1 MKIVGTI
8 LLLLVATLAA
18 PLEHVFAQTATI
30 SNPPTNLSAHA
41 VSDSQINLSWIA
53 PVNSTINGV
62 NGYKIERDIGC
73 FDVFSVHVANTTTTS
88 TTFSDTNLIDDFC
101 YSYRVSALTPLGSSN
116 SSNTASATTL
126 SVPSAPTGLNVTTVS
141 STSLK
146 LNWNAPADDGG
157 AQITGYQ
164 IQRNDTILVSNTASN
179 QTAYLDNNLLPA
191 HQQTYRVA
199 AWNSIGLGPFSANV
213 TAKTSNQTGTPT
225 PIDKENLGQAIADFV
240 HKRNEIFKQQREET
254 LKIIRECH
262 DKSRNAT
269 ATDRKQIREDCRE
282 LLDDLKKKYK
292 ESRQQFKEE
301 FKQFREA
308 TKSVLNIA
316 KKDKLIEKGD
326 VKEIQKEFKVAKNE
340 MKLEEKQLKY
350 EVKELKKELKGQ
362 IKELKKENKEKKKN
376 SDHDDEDEDDGE
388 EDHDEED

>member
-1 MKIVGTI
+1 MKIAGTV

-18 PLEHVFAQTATI
+18 PLEYAFAQNADV

-41 VSDSQINLSWIA
+41 VSDSQVNLSWNA
-53 PVNSTINGV
+53 PVNSTVNGV
-62 NGYKIERDIGC
+62 NGYKIERDVGC
-73 FDVFSVHVANTTTTS
+73 FDVFSVHVANTTTTI
-88 TTFSDTNLIDDFC
+88 TIFSDTNLIDNFC
-101 YSYRVSALTPLGSSN
+101 YAYKVSALTPLGSSN

-126 SVPSAPTGLNVTTVS
+126 SVSSAPTGLNVTTVS
-141 STSLK
+141 STSLR
-146 LNWNAPADDGG
+146 LNWNTPAADGG

-164 IQRNDTILVSNTASN
+164 IQRNGTILVSNTANN
-179 QTAYLDNNLLPA
+179 QTTYLDNNLLPA

-240 HKRNEIFKQQREET
+240 HKRNELFKQQREET

-262 DKSRNAT
+262 DKSRNVNAT
-269 ATDRKQIREDCRE
+269 ERKQIKEDCRE

-301 FKQFREA
+301 FKQFRET
-308 TKSVLNIA
+308 TKSILNIA
-316 KKDKLIEKGD
+316 KKDKLIDKGD
-326 VKEIQKEFKVAKNE
+326 VKEIEKEFKVVKNE
-340 MKLEEKQLKY
+340 MKHEEKQLKQD
-350 EVKELKKELKGQ
+350 VKELKKELKEQ
-362 IKELKKENKEKKKN
+362 TKELKKENKEKKKN
-376 SDHDDEDEDDGE
+376 SDEDDEEEDD
-388 EDHDEED
+388 D

>member
-1 MKIVGTI
+1 MKIAGTI

-18 PLEHVFAQTATI
+18 PLGHVFAQNADA
-30 SNPPTNLSAHA
+30 SSPPTNLSAHA
-41 VSDSQINLSWIA
+41 VSGSQINLSWIA

-62 NGYKIERDIGC
+62 NGYKIERDAGC
-73 FDVFSVHVANTTTTS
+73 FDVFSTHVANTTTTS
-88 TTFSDTNLIDDFC
+88 TTFSDTNLIDNFC
-101 YSYRVSALTPLGSSN
+101 YSYRVSALMPLGSSN

-126 SVPSAPTGLNVTTVS
+126 SVPNAPTGLNVTIVS
-141 STSLK
+141 NTSLK

-164 IQRNDTILVSNTASN
+164 IQRNGTILVFNTANN
-179 QTAYLDNNLLPA
+179 QTIYLDNNLLPA

-240 HKRNEIFKQQREET
+240 HKRNELFKQQREET

-262 DKSRNAT
+262 DKSRNAN
-269 ATDRKQIREDCRE
+269 ATDRKQIREDCRD

-292 ESRQQFKEE
+292 DLRQQYKEE
-301 FKQFREA
+301 FKQFRET
-308 TKSVLNIA
+308 TKSILNIA
-316 KKDKLIEKGD
+316 KKEKLIDKGD
-326 VKEIQKEFKVAKNE
+326 VKEIQKDFKIAKNE
-340 MKLEEKQLKY
+340 MKWEEKQLKH

-362 IKELKKENKEKKKN
+362 VKELKKENKEKKKN
-376 SDHDDEDEDDGE
+376 SDHDDEDDDE
-388 EDHDEED
+388 KENDDD